1 MSSHLSS
8 AAWEAMFAPYDQP
21 SYQAVLDLLKPD
33 DVVLD
38 IGAGDLRLSRQ
49 MARITRRVYA
59 LEINASVLET
69 GHHSDDP
76 LPGNLIPICADARAM
91 EFPPGIT
98 AGVLM
103 MRHSTHFRL
112 YAGKL
117 RAAGASR
124 LITNAR
130 WRMSVESVDLLAER
144 VSFDAAGM
152 GWYACLCGAAGF
164 KQGPAQE
171 WSIEMDRITNEVSNC
186 PQCMEVLNME
196 KDMSFSRRD
205 TASGRCE

>member
-1 MSSHLSS
+1 
-8 AAWEAMFAPYDQP
+8 
-21 SYQAVLDLLKPD
+21 
-33 DVVLD
+33 VLD

-49 MARITRRVYA
+49 MAGITRRVYA
-59 LEINASVLET
+59 LETNASVLEI
-69 GHHSDDP
+69 GRLGDGP
-76 LPGNLIPICADARAM
+76 LPANLTPICMDARM
-91 EFPPGIT
+91 MDFPPGIT

-103 MRHSTHFRL
+103 MRHCTHFRL

-144 VSFDAAGM
+144 ESYDTAGM

-164 KQGPAQE
+164 KEGPAEQ
-171 WSIEMDRITNEVSNC
+171 WSLKKDRVCREVASC
-186 PQCMEVLNME
+186 PQCTRN
-196 KDMSFSRRD
+196 
-205 TASGRCE
+205 

>member
-8 AAWEAMFAPYDQP
+8 AAWAAMFAPYDQP
-21 SYQAVLDLLKPD
+21 TYQAVLDLLKPD

-49 MARITRRVYA
+49 MAQITRRVYA
-59 LEINASVLET
+59 LEINPPVIET
-69 GHHSDDP
+69 GRQCVEP
-76 LPGNLIPICADARAM
+76 LPGNLIPVCADARKIK
-91 EFPPGIT
+91 FPPGVT

-103 MRHSTHFRL
+103 MRHCTYFCL

-117 RAAGASR
+117 QAAGASR

-130 WRMSVESVDLLAER
+130 WRMSVESVDLLAAR
-144 VSFDAAGM
+144 VSYDTAGM

-164 KQGPAQE
+164 KEGPAEQWSPGMERVHQE
-171 WSIEMDRITNEVSNC
+171 VADC
-186 PQCMEVLNME
+186 PQCT
-196 KDMSFSRRD
+196 RI
-205 TASGRCE
+205 

>member
-21 SYQAVLDLLKPD
+21 TYQAVLDLLRPD

-69 GHHSDDP
+69 GRESAGP
-76 LPGNLIPICADARAM
+76 LPGNLIPFCADARTM

-103 MRHSTHFRL
+103 MRHCAHFRM
-112 YAGKL
+112 YAVKL
-117 RAAGASR
+117 QAAGASR

-130 WRMSVESVDLLAER
+130 WRISVESVDLLAER
-144 VSFDAAGM
+144 VSYGAAEM

-164 KQGPAQE
+164 KEGPAEQ
-171 WSIEMDRITNEVSNC
+171 WSLGMDRVHHEVANC
-186 PQCMEVLNME
+186 PQCT
-196 KDMSFSRRD
+196 RI
-205 TASGRCE
+205 